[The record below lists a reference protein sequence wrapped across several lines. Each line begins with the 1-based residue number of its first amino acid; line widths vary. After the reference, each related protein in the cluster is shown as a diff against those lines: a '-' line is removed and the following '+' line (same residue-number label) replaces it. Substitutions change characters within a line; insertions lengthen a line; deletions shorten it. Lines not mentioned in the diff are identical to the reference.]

1 MGPCEQPGAI
11 AAIENRPGIGR
22 PTATSGSPCVVPPG
36 KVLIEAGYR
45 YERTDG
51 AAGTS
56 ILQVFPL
63 AMLRAGLGDHDEVLL
78 LPPALAY
85 RTGANLGGVFVPRDG
100 AEDVGIGFKRMLHDR
115 PAYQDAAGLFY
126 TAPTGA
132 PGATGFS
139 AGSSTYTL
147 SYTGT
152 FPVGARFGLSTTQ
165 QAIVVPQFLSYQPS
179 LTLGYSLSHN
189 ASVLATEQITTPL
202 SANGG
207 TGNRGLLE
215 FQCAISAHA
224 VLDAEYEVNFLP
236 GPPSFR
242 QQAFGIGGAWLL

>member
-1 MGPCEQPGAI
+1 MMKCCFCRLRSRI
-11 AAIENRPGIGR
+11 AQAQISV
-22 PTATSGSPCVVPPG
+22 AS
-36 KVLIEAGYR
+36 
-45 YERTDG
+45 
-51 AAGTS
+51 
-56 ILQVFPL
+56 
-63 AMLRAGLGDHDEVLL
+63 
-78 LPPALAY
+78 
-85 RTGANLGGVFVPRDG
+85 
-100 AEDVGIGFKRMLHDR
+100 
-115 PAYQDAAGLFY
+115 
-126 TAPTGA
+126 

-152 FPVGARFGLSTTQ
+152 FPVGTRFGLSTTQ

-202 SANGG
+202 AANGG

-215 FQCAISAHA
+215 FQYAISARA
-224 VLDAEYEVNFLP
+224 VLDAEDEVNFLP

-242 QQAFGIGGAWLL
+242 QHAFGIGGARVL